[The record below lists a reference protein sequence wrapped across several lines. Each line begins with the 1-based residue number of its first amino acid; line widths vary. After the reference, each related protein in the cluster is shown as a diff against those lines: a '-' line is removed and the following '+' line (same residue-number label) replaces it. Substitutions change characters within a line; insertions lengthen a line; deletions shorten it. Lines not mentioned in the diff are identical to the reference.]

1 MDFRPRP
8 EPPRLRRAAPARRPG
23 RWRRSLASLGVLG
36 FALLSFSPA
45 PCDER
50 VLAGGLLDTEFWKTD
65 DGSLLLSRN
74 GGEAA
79 PAARLRLWA
88 ASEFLPRLQGFV
100 LEEVQSGKATDTGQT
115 EQELE
120 QAYLRYSFRPPLRL
134 IVEYRQILLALR
146 NL

>member
-8 EPPRLRRAAPARRPG
+8 EPPRLRRAAPARRPW

-88 ASEFLPRLQGFV
+88 ASEFLPRPQGFV
-100 LEEVQSGKATDTGQT
+100 LEEGQSGRGTGKPGT
-115 EQELE
+115 EREHRPAELRD
-120 QAYLRYSFRPPLRL
+120 LFR
-134 IVEYRQILLALR
+134 
-146 NL
+146 